1 MLWKRIISGL
11 IAAPLFLLL
20 VYAGAPFFNFL
31 VVAIA
36 GVMAWEFTR
45 MDGEEGAKRR
55 ALITAACICAVIAMS
70 VVSATVAWLIVLGAT
85 IAVIIADQVAGRPGF
100 SLVQG
105 AVPYVAI
112 PSVSLIFVRAEAG
125 WETVFWL
132 LAVVWMTDIGAYAA
146 GRLIGGPKLA
156 PAISPNKTWAGAI
169 GGLIIGSAAG
179 LVLLRILGGTPSLN
193 FLAYSV
199 VFSLLTEVGDLLES
213 ALKRK
218 FNVKD
223 SGGLIPG
230 HGGVMD
236 RFDGLWA
243 AAPAAALLC
252 LFIEGSVTK
261 W

>member
-1 MLWKRIISGL
+1 MLWKRIVSGL

-20 VYAGAPFFNFL
+20 VYAGAPFFNIL

-36 GVMAWEFTR
+36 AVMAWEFTR
-45 MDGEEGAKRR
+45 MDGAEGAKRR
-55 ALITAACICAVIAMS
+55 ALIAAACVAAVIAIS
-70 VVSATVAWLIVLGAT
+70 VASAPLSWAIILVATVAV
-85 IAVIIADQVAGRPGF
+85 VIADQIAGRSGF
-100 SLVQG
+100 SLVQS

-112 PSVSLIFVRAEAG
+112 PSVSLIFVRADAG

-169 GGLIIGSAAG
+169 GGLIIGTVAG
-179 LVLLRILGGTPSLN
+179 LLLLKALGGTPSLS
-193 FLAYSV
+193 LLI
-199 VFSLLTEVGDLLES
+199 FSAVLSILTEVGDLLES
-213 ALKRK
+213 GLKRK